1 MEGKD
6 LKFQII
12 DIQSRDKFKTK
23 KQYSR
28 GNEENEQYKPREY
41 CVHLFGTT
49 AKGQSVRVDVVGFEP
64 FFYIRLP
71 EEKTKQ
77 ARRSFVNY
85 LEKKL
90 SKLSGAFD
98 DIRFEEIRRQ
108 NFLGFTARSE
118 FPFLKL
124 IFPSNWLFREVKKLL
139 LDDNNRPQLA
149 QGWEKGLGAEWN
161 CEPFHGKPQ
170 VFEANIDPL
179 LRFIHL
185 TQSDGHKGRGLATCG
200 WVSIE
205 DSADDV
211 DPSMPLVI
219 EADWDCIRSCQPPLG
234 CSTAPFL
241 KAFWDIEC
249 YSESGEFPLAKRTW
263 RKVAANLLDAWRQ
276 DDLKTAEEIS
286 SEIVLAFDRES
297 PYLGRIWGVQILSS
311 YSLDKIKNTKSFE
324 NIVSLLEKRGKSRLS
339 DEEYSIIINQL
350 DNLLST
356 AFEGIVHLNGDPVI
370 QIGVILTRGA
380 VETTERFL
388 FTWKETADIEGTTV
402 LTYKSEKEM
411 LQEFAVWLVEKNPD
425 EMVGYNVFGFDER
438 YVWNRWEELGLVV
451 PDSEIHGLSRMSD
464 LGVRVKLNENRLSS
478 SALGDNF
485 LYTWAMPGR
494 LQVDLYHY
502 VKRSGA
508 SLPSYKLDEV
518 AKHYMSGKI
527 KQVVCS
533 DNEVVLACSGA
544 VRDVRIGRYLVL
556 MDDTG
561 ESVCHKMEVIGVEL
575 KDSKSGQI
583 RCSLIGLGEDELET
597 LADGTKWAIVKDD
610 VSPAEIF
617 RMWGG
622 SAYDRAVVGKY
633 CVQDCEL
640 VMELYKKLEVFNNAV
655 SMANVCSVPLSF
667 IFMRGQGV
675 KIESLIFKECGEAGS
690 LIPVL
695 ESASFRKSSE
705 FDTREIGETDGE
717 KAPTE
722 EDSYEGAIVLDPTPG
737 FYKDSPIGVCDF
749 ASLYPSTIDS
759 ENISHDM
766 LVWVKDFDDNGL
778 LIENVWGSNNYADC
792 EGYGYVDIE
801 FDLLRPDPA
810 DKRKNPEKI
819 RCGRRICRYAQPLDG
834 TKGLLPM
841 IIRKLLAAR
850 KSKRKEA
857 EREENPERKALL
869 DAEQLAY
876 KLTANSLYGQL
887 GSKTFKI
894 RLVYLAASVTGYAR
908 KQLLFSKAAIE
919 QFYGPDGG
927 MAIKNGGKICSAN
940 IVYGDTDSIFAEINP
955 TNPVTGERLSGR
967 EARETAIKITGE
979 MGKFVTLA
987 LKSPH
992 DFEFDKIFDP
1002 LLMFSKK
1009 RYVGKMYEE
1018 NADDYV
1024 IKPMGIALKRRDN
1037 APIVK
1042 TIFKGAMMEL
1052 LDNYNVNAGAK
1063 FVQETLEA
1071 LVNGKISLGQLTIT
1085 KSLRADYANENAIAH
1100 KVLANRIAARDPGN
1114 APAAGDRIGY
1124 VYIQPQ
1130 VGQLAAKLQGDRIET
1145 PQWVR
1150 DKKLIP
1156 DYQFYITNQ
1165 IRNPV
1170 CEMFALIVDQLPGFT
1185 ESHRIF
1191 LSGICDKDIRL
1202 VRAADV
1208 ASEILLNEALN
1219 KCSKA
1224 SKQNFVQTFFGSVN
1238 IKNINDTPSETNTI
1252 ASRTRSKMNGGIS
1265 GDSLKRKKTSTEHPD
1280 NYIMDLFL
1288 QKNIREVHKASKNSE
1303 KYKKRIE

>member
-1 MEGKD
+1 MSTKD
-6 LKFQII
+6 LKFQLI
-12 DIQSRDKFKTK
+12 DIQSRDRLKQNIKV
-23 KQYSR
+23 QYSQ
-28 GNEENEQYKPREY
+28 EKEPYKPREY

-49 AKGQSVRVDVVGFEP
+49 AEGQSVRVDVIGFEP

-71 EEKTKQ
+71 EDSKKR
-77 ARRSFVNY
+77 ARKSLETY
-85 LEKKL
+85 IEKKL
-90 SKLSGAFD
+90 VRWNGAFD
-98 DIRFEEIRRQ
+98 DIRFEEVHCE
-108 NFLGFTARSE
+108 NFMGFTGRTK

-124 IFPSNWLFREVKKLL
+124 IFPSNWLFREVKKLF
-139 LDDNNRPQLA
+139 LDEQNRACLA
-149 QGWEKGLGAEWN
+149 PGWNEKGLGDGWDY
-161 CEPFHGKPQ
+161 EPFNGKPQ
-170 VFEANIDPL
+170 IFEANIDPL

-185 TQSDGHKGRGLATCG
+185 TKTEGEVGKCGLSTCG
-200 WVSIE
+200 WVSVENANDESDPATPLIIE
-205 DSADDV
+205 S
-211 DPSMPLVI
+211 
-219 EADWDCIRSCQPPLG
+219 DWDCISSCRAPPDTA
-234 CSTAPFL
+234 TAPFL

-276 DDLKTAEEIS
+276 SSLRTFEDISTEIK
-286 SEIVLAFDRES
+286 IALTQES
-297 PYLGRIWGVQILSS
+297 KILGKIWGVKILSKTIAPNS
-311 YSLDKIKNTKSFE
+311 KKLGE
-324 NIVSLLEKRGKSRLS
+324 IVSLLEKKSKNHLS
-339 DEEYSIIINQL
+339 DDDYNKIITELDKILTETYSGIIEL
-350 DNLLST
+350 C
-356 AFEGIVHLNGDPVI
+356 GDPVI
-370 QIGVILTRGA
+370 QIGVILTRGSA
-380 VETTERFL
+380 ETTERFL
-388 FTWKETADIEGTTV
+388 FTWKETSVIEGTTLLV
-402 LTYKSEKEM
+402 YKSEKEM
-411 LQEFAVWLVEKNPD
+411 LSEFAAWLVEKNPD
-425 EMVGYNVFGFDER
+425 ELVGYNVFGFDER
-438 YVWNRWEELGLVV
+438 YVWNRWEELGLVEN
-451 PDSEIHGLSRMSD
+451 DAELHGLSRMAD

-533 DNEVVLACSGA
+533 ENEVALICSGA
-544 VRDVRIGRYLVL
+544 VRDVRVGRFLVL

-561 ESVCHKMEVIGVEL
+561 ESVCHKMEVISVQL
-575 KDSKSGQI
+575 KDGKSGEI
-583 RCSLIGLGEDELET
+583 RCSMAGLGEDERET
-597 LADGTKWAIVKDD
+597 LGDGTKWAIVKDD

-617 RMWGG
+617 RMWSG
-622 SAYDRAVVGKY
+622 SANDRAVVGKY

-640 VMELYKKLEVFNNAV
+640 VMELYKKLEVFNNAM

-695 ESASFRKSSE
+695 ESAAFYTNGNGSG
-705 FDTREIGETDGE
+705 EIGETDGE
-717 KAPTE
+717 KPPTE

-766 LVWVKDFDDNGL
+766 LVWVKDYDDSGKL
-778 LIENVWGSNNYADC
+778 LENIWGSDKYAEY
-792 EGYGYVDIE
+792 EGYGYIDIE

-841 IIRKLLAAR
+841 IIRKLLATR
-850 KSKRKEA
+850 KAKRKEA

-894 RLVYLAASVTGYAR
+894 RLVYLAASVTSYAR

-919 QFYGPDGG
+919 RFYGPESGRAD
-927 MAIKNGGKICSAN
+927 CSAK

-955 TNPVTGERLSGR
+955 RSSRTGERITGREGR
-967 EARETAIKITGE
+967 EASIKLTGE

-1009 RYVGKMYEE
+1009 RYVGKMFEE

-1024 IKPMGIALKRRDN
+1024 VKPMGIALKRRDN

-1042 TIFKGAMMEL
+1042 TVFKGAMMEL
-1052 LDNYNVNAGAK
+1052 LDNYDVNAGGN
-1063 FVQETLEA
+1063 FVKETLHT

-1124 VYIQPQ
+1124 IYIQPQ
-1130 VGQLAAKLQGDRIET
+1130 TGQLAAKLQGDRIET

-1150 DKKLIP
+1150 DKKLVP

-1170 CEMFALIVDQLPGFT
+1170 CEMFALVVDQLPGFT
-1185 ESHRIF
+1185 ESHRTY
-1191 LSGICDKDIRL
+1191 LSGIYDKETRL
-1202 VRAADV
+1202 LRAADI
-1208 ASEILLNEALN
+1208 ASEILLNGALGV
-1219 KCSKA
+1219 CSKM
-1224 SKQNFVQTFFGSVN
+1224 SKHNFVQTFFG
-1238 IKNINDTPSETNTI
+1238 ISEAKEMPHNSEGTI
-1252 ASRTRSKMNGGIS
+1252 ATRTRSKLSSGIS
-1265 GDSLKRKKTSTEHPD
+1265 GGCTKRKLGSGNLANNVERPD

-1288 QKNIREVHKASKNSE
+1288 QKNIHEVRKASKKSE
-1303 KYKKRIE
+1303 KK